1 MRIIG
6 FVGMPGSGKS
16 VASEVA
22 RKMGLT
28 VVVMGDVIRKEAIRL
43 QLEPTDENLG
53 QIGNLL
59 REMEGPTA
67 IAQRTLEMARFLGGD
82 IVIIDGLRS
91 KAEVDFFRS
100 NAEDFKLV
108 EICAPHEARSKR
120 IAIRG
125 RSDDSNFQERNGT
138 CEAKICG
145 DKNNMSFQALERR
158 ESREM
163 GWGMHE
169 AIEEADFRVSN
180 DGDIDA
186 FRRSIQQ
193 ALQYL
198 ISKI

>member
-43 QLEPTDENLG
+43 LLEPTDENLG

-59 REMEGPTA
+59 RKMEGPTA

-91 KAEVDFFRS
+91 KAEVEFFRS

-108 EICAPHEARSKR
+108 EICAPHESK
-120 IAIRG
+120 A
-125 RSDDSNFQERNGT
+125 S
-138 CEAKICG
+138 
-145 DKNNMSFQALERR
+145 
-158 ESREM
+158 ESRECRAEFFVIVE
-163 GWGMHE
+163 G
-169 AIEEADFRVSN
+169 FV
-180 DGDIDA
+180 
-186 FRRSIQQ
+186 
-193 ALQYL
+193 
-198 ISKI
+198 K

>member
-6 FVGMPGSGKS
+6 LVGKPGSGKS

-43 QLEPTDENLG
+43 QLEPTDKNLG

-59 REMEGPTA
+59 REMEGLTA

-125 RSDDSNFQERNGT
+125 RSDDSSYHERNGT
-138 CEAKICG
+138 CEA
-145 DKNNMSFQALERR
+145 KNNMSFQALERR

-193 ALQYL
+193 ALEYL

>member
-1 MRIIG
+1 LRIIG
-6 FVGMPGSGKS
+6 LVGKPGSGKS

-22 RKMGLT
+22 RKMDLT
-28 VVVMGDVIRKEAIRL
+28 VVVMGDVIRNEAIRL

-59 REMEGPTA
+59 REMEGSTA

-91 KAEVDFFRS
+91 KAEIDFFRS
-100 NAEDFKLV
+100 NTEDFKLV
-108 EICAPHEARSKR
+108 EICAPYEARSKR

-125 RSDDSNFQERNGT
+125 RSDDSSYHERNGT
-138 CEAKICG
+138 CEA
-145 DKNNMSFQALERR
+145 KNNMSFQALERR

-193 ALQYL
+193 ALEYL